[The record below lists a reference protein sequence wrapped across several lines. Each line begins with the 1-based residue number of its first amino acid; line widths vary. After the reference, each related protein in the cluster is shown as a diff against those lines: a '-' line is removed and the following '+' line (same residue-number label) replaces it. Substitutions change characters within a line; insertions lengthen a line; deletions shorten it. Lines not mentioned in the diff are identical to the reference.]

1 MLGLDLN
8 HLIGQTPGEENRNVH
23 FMQLCTM
30 FDGFL
35 KTLFSVNIAVQLLLR
50 HTIILTAFCLALTKI
65 KLTIILVSSIVDYVT
80 GCGDI
85 RSKSERF
92 LATHTPAANRPK
104 LTRRFLEGQKNT
116 KIVNRNA

>member
-1 MLGLDLN
+1 MNSLLFGFDKN
-8 HLIGQTPGEENRNVH
+8 H
-23 FMQLCTM
+23 
-30 FDGFL
+30 
-35 KTLFSVNIAVQLLLR
+35 
-50 HTIILTAFCLALTKI
+50 
-65 KLTIILVSSIVDYVT
+65 KLTIVLVSSIVDYVT

-116 KIVNRNA
+116 KIVEQKCIFQVTSSF